1 METPTR
7 RKITQHNLD
16 PVVEKLKRIGL
27 TIVDD
32 EDLRITLETNVTLER
47 ENRVLR
53 TRLARRNGDK
63 Q

>member
-1 METPTR
+1 MESPTQ
-7 RKITQHNLD
+7 RKVQQHNFD
-16 PVVEKLKRIGL
+16 PVVEMLKRIGL

-32 EDLRITLETNVTLER
+32 ENLRTMLETNVTLER

-53 TRLARRNGDK
+53 IRLARRNGDT